1 MRIHKVPN
9 KQELE
14 NFIRKNDLE
23 VDGIY
28 DKDSAIR
35 HFRNTSNQYKAER
48 DILIDDI
55 AVVRANNEELER
67 ELATALNGEL
77 ATYDELQKYVLELQ
91 SDLME
96 YKKENEKLNNVAD
109 EAMDLAESE
118 NSKVLKLEHENK
130 ALRLQADTYFDEWQN
145 AISKN
150 KNLQSVIEQFKH
162 DLQYTE
168 WEIVPSL
175 KRQSEQQAALLKDF
189 SKFIN
194 YKLEVVPAN
203 ETYKY
208 YRRELDKLGVK

>member
-67 ELATALNGEL
+67 ELSAALNGEL

-91 SDLME
+91 SDLMK
-96 YKKENEKLNNVAD
+96 YQKENEKLNNVAD

-130 ALRLQADTYFDEWQN
+130 ALRLQADTYFDEWQSVKKELKDYQDDYEMVTN
-145 AISKN
+145 NCIYWEDTAHWIDEEHGKLYEL
-150 KNLQSVIEQFKH
+150 LQ
-162 DLQYTE
+162 
-168 WEIVPSL
+168 
-175 KRQSEQQAALLKDF
+175 DF

-194 YKLEVVPAN
+194 YKLIVSPAN
-203 ETYKY
+203 ATYKH
-208 YRRELDKLGVK
+208 YRSELDKLGVK